1 MNRSLGPVALVPAGT
16 EVTIRTNEGVDSRDS
31 DGRIFS
37 GTLERDILDRD
48 GRVAIPRGS
57 QVELMARRVDRNE
70 MVLDLESIAADGQRY
85 SVVATGQDLSGGR
98 LLLGLGV
105 ANKTIAA
112 WHGGTFDRPLRRARE
127 YIDIVRR
134 TAASERV
141 EYQGEIYSTGQ
152 RFQLSWK
159 PSHPSFPIYLAGLG
173 PQMTRLVGQI
183 SDGVFINMAT
193 PATIREIAGRVRAG
207 AVEAGRDPD
216 KIEIIAKVRVSLHPD
231 RTMARS
237 RLRQVLTF
245 YNIADHYRDML
256 KASGFEQEVNAIQGA
271 FKAGGFKAAS
281 ALITDAYMDKLP
293 VIPATSVKEIKE
305 RLQPFVEAGVHRL
318 IVPYVPVT
326 EPVIEDARRFVE
338 AWGNS

>member
-1 MNRSLGPVALVPAGT
+1 M
-16 EVTIRTNEGVDSRDS
+16 IYD
-31 DGRIFS
+31 
-37 GTLERDILDRD
+37 
-48 GRVAIPRGS
+48 
-57 QVELMARRVDRNE
+57 VEINSAAHYP
-70 MVLDLESIAADGQRY
+70 AADVPGLIELAEQVGFGAFWKGE
-85 SVVATGQDLSGGR
+85 SNSTDPMVMLSAVASRTKTIKLGTAIYHIYGRSPVTLGIQSATLQDLSGGR

-105 ANKTIAA
+105 ANKSIAA
-112 WHGGTFDRPLRRARE
+112 WHGGVFDRPLRRARE
-127 YIDIVRR
+127 YIEIVRK
-134 TAASERV
+134 TAAGERV

-159 PSHPSFPIYLAGLG
+159 PSHPAFPIYLAGLG

-193 PATIREIAGRVRAG
+193 PATIREIVSRVHAG
-207 AVEAGRDPD
+207 AAEAGRDP
-216 KIEIIAKVRVSLHPD
+216 KQVKIIAKVRVSLHTD
-231 RTMARS
+231 RATARS
-237 RLRQVLTF
+237 RLRQALTF

-256 KASGFEQEVNAIQGA
+256 KASGFEAEVNAIQEA

-281 ALITDAYMDKLP
+281 TLMTDAYMDKLP
-293 VIPATSVKEIKE
+293 VIPATSIKEIKE
-305 RLQPFVEAGVHRL
+305 RLQPFVEAGVDRL

>member
-1 MNRSLGPVALVPAGT
+1 MIYDIELNSAAHYPV
-16 EVTIRTNEGVDSRDS
+16 
-31 DGRIFS
+31 S
-37 GTLERDILDRD
+37 GI
-48 GRVAIPRGS
+48 
-57 QVELMARRVDRNE
+57 VELSPLIEQAGFGAFWKGESNSTDPL
-70 MVLDLESIAADGQRY
+70 VLLSAIAARTRKLNVGTAIYHIYGRSAVTLGIQ
-85 SVVATGQDLSGGR
+85 SATLQDLSGGR

-112 WHGGTFDRPLRRARE
+112 WHGGVFDHPLTRARE
-127 YIDIVRR
+127 YIEILRK
-134 TAASERV
+134 TAAGDRV
-141 EYQGEIYSTGQ
+141 EYQGKVYSTGQ

-193 PATIREIAGRVRAG
+193 PATIREIASRVRAG
-207 AVEAGRDPD
+207 AVEAGRDP
-216 KIEIIAKVRVSLHPD
+216 KQVMIIAKVRVSMNSD
-231 RTMARS
+231 RAMARS

-256 KASGFEQEVNAIQGA
+256 KASGFEPEVNAIQEA

-281 ALITDAYMDKLP
+281 TLMTDAYMDKLP

-305 RLQPFVEAGVHRL
+305 RLQPFVEAGVDRM

-338 AWGNS
+338 AWGNSGTDT

>member
-1 MNRSLGPVALVPAGT
+1 MIYDIELNSAAHYPVAGIVDLSPSIEQAGFGAFWKGESNST
-16 EVTIRTNEGVDSRDS
+16 DPLIMISAIASRTRTLKLGTAIYHIYGRSAVTLGIQSA
-31 DGRIFS
+31 
-37 GTLERDILDRD
+37 TL
-48 GRVAIPRGS
+48 
-57 QVELMARRVDRNE
+57 
-70 MVLDLESIAADGQRY
+70 
-85 SVVATGQDLSGGR
+85 QDLSGGR

-105 ANKTIAA
+105 ANKTIAS

-134 TAASERV
+134 TAAGERV

>member
-1 MNRSLGPVALVPAGT
+1 MIYDIELNSAAHYPVAGIVDLSPSIEQAGFGAFWKGESNST
-16 EVTIRTNEGVDSRDS
+16 DPLIMISAIASRTRTLKLGTAIYHIYGRSAVTLGIQSA
-31 DGRIFS
+31 
-37 GTLERDILDRD
+37 TL
-48 GRVAIPRGS
+48 
-57 QVELMARRVDRNE
+57 
-70 MVLDLESIAADGQRY
+70 
-85 SVVATGQDLSGGR
+85 QDLSGGR

-134 TAASERV
+134 TAAGERV

-256 KASGFEQEVNAIQGA
+256 RASGFEQEVNAIQGA

>member
-1 MNRSLGPVALVPAGT
+1 MIYDIELNSAAHYPVAGIVDLSPSIEQAGFGAFWKGESNST
-16 EVTIRTNEGVDSRDS
+16 DPLIMISAIASRTRTLKLGTAIYHIYGRSAVTLGIQSA
-31 DGRIFS
+31 
-37 GTLERDILDRD
+37 TL
-48 GRVAIPRGS
+48 
-57 QVELMARRVDRNE
+57 
-70 MVLDLESIAADGQRY
+70 
-85 SVVATGQDLSGGR
+85 QDLSGGR

-134 TAASERV
+134 TAAGERV
-141 EYQGEIYSTGQ
+141 EYQGEVYSTGQ

-256 KASGFEQEVNAIQGA
+256 RASGFEQEVNAIQGA

>member
-1 MNRSLGPVALVPAGT
+1 VIYDIELNSAAHYPV
-16 EVTIRTNEGVDSRDS
+16 
-31 DGRIFS
+31 S
-37 GTLERDILDRD
+37 GI
-48 GRVAIPRGS
+48 
-57 QVELMARRVDRNE
+57 VELSPLIEQAGFGAFWKGESNSTDPL
-70 MVLDLESIAADGQRY
+70 VLLSGIAARTRKLNLGTAIYHIYGRSAVTLGIQ
-85 SVVATGQDLSGGR
+85 SATLQDLSGGR

-105 ANKTIAA
+105 ANKTIAS

-127 YIDIVRR
+127 YIDIVRK
-134 TAASERV
+134 TAAGERV
-141 EYQGEIYSTGQ
+141 EYQGEVYSTTQPGLPT
-152 RFQLSWK
+152 FQLSWK

-193 PATIREIAGRVRAG
+193 PATIREIASRVRAG
-207 AVEAGRDPD
+207 AVEAGRDP
-216 KIEIIAKVRVSLHPD
+216 KQIKIIAKVRVSLHSD
-231 RTMARS
+231 RSTARS

-256 KASGFEQEVNAIQGA
+256 KASGFETEVNAIQEA

-281 ALITDAYMDKLP
+281 KLMTDEYMDKLP

-305 RLQPFVEAGVHRL
+305 RLQPFVEAGVDRM

>member
-1 MNRSLGPVALVPAGT
+1 MIYDIELNSAAHYPVAGIVDLSPSIEQAGFGAFWKGESNST
-16 EVTIRTNEGVDSRDS
+16 DPLIMISAIASRTRTLKLGTAIYHIYGRSAVTLGIQSA
-31 DGRIFS
+31 
-37 GTLERDILDRD
+37 TL
-48 GRVAIPRGS
+48 
-57 QVELMARRVDRNE
+57 
-70 MVLDLESIAADGQRY
+70 
-85 SVVATGQDLSGGR
+85 QDLSGGR

-134 TAASERV
+134 TAAGERV

-305 RLQPFVEAGVHRL
+305 RLQPFVEAGVDRM